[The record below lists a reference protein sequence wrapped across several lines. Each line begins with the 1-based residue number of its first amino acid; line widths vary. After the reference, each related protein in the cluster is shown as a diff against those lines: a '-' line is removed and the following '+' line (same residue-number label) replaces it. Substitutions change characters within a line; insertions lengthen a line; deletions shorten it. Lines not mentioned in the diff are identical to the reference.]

1 VSPNPEPDAFRS
13 EESVGWRRRLFWLP
27 DLVAAVVVFG
37 FLALLWSRR
46 AHLASVLEISLQEIA
61 ILCGVVG
68 LTWVVVAAQNYLLY
82 RASGIQVGFWECV
95 VLMAGSGFG
104 NYLPMRL
111 GTVVRAQY
119 LKSVHGFRYARF
131 GSAFGVRTVLLVGAT
146 GILGLVGAIGIG
158 LAGGR
163 WSVELLLVFTSLLLV
178 PLMAWVTPLPGPA
191 RGVGRVRRILGDF
204 AEGIRSLRQRPWT
217 SLAVLVLI
225 VLQQVTLAARFAVA
239 AAATGSDPPLA
250 VLLLLAPL
258 AVLTAYLSVT
268 PGGLGVREAVMGY
281 ATYASGASF
290 SSGLYVG
297 TVDRAIQLAM
307 VAALGGASFAFM
319 WWRSRRTASPRS

>member
-1 VSPNPEPDAFRS
+1 VNPDPDPLAARLD
-13 EESVGWRRRLFWLP
+13 ESAGWHRRLAWLP
-27 DLVAAVVVFG
+27 DLVAVVVVLG
-37 FLALLWSRR
+37 FLALLWARR
-46 AHLASVLEISLQEIA
+46 EHFVSVLEVSLREIA
-61 ILCGVVG
+61 ILCGVVA

-95 VLMAGSGFG
+95 MLMAGSGFG

-146 GILGLVGAIGIG
+146 GILGLVGVIGIG
-158 LAGGR
+158 LTGGR
-163 WSVELLLVFTSLLLV
+163 WSVELLLVFASLLVV
-178 PLMAWVTPLPGPA
+178 PLIAWVTPLPGAA
-191 RGVGRVRRILGDF
+191 RGVGRVRRVLGDF
-204 AEGIRSLRQRPWT
+204 AEGIRALRQRPWT

-239 AAATGSDPPLA
+239 AAGTGSDPPLA

-258 AVLTAYLSVT
+258 AALTAYLSVT

-281 ATYASGASF
+281 ATFAAGASF

-319 WWRSRRTASPRS
+319 WWRSRRVVSSRS